1 VPVIFQKEAL
11 VKIQQKYSAAGALFL
26 LPSLLVYIGVFFYPL
41 ILCFF
46 NSFGKVNLI
55 LGSWTFN
62 GLKNYTNL
70 FRRADF
76 IRAVQVTIQ
85 YVVMLVP
92 VLLVVCLWVANT
104 VSRMKSRASA
114 LSTTIIFL
122 PFMVAMVSAGI
133 IWDWVFDPN
142 FGIVNTILSFLG
154 MAKPPAWLRSSDT
167 ALISTVIIT
176 IWIRC
181 PFSIMILYG
190 GMKNVP
196 EELYEAAEL
205 EGVNPFQRFFRMTL
219 PLINPQLVL
228 CFTLDMIF
236 AFRAFDQIYSATMG
250 GPGGATRTVMIY
262 LIINVFIENYGMAS
276 AMTVLVLLSLFI
288 ISVLQQTLLKRVVEY

>member
-1 VPVIFQKEAL
+1 M
-11 VKIQQKYSAAGALFL
+11 KIQQKYSLTGACFL
-26 LPSLLVYIGVFFYPL
+26 LPSLIVYLCVFFYPL
-41 ILCFF
+41 ILCFV

-55 LGSWTFN
+55 LGLWTFN

-70 FRRADF
+70 LKRADF
-76 IRAVQVTIQ
+76 IRSVQVTFR
-85 YVVMLVP
+85 YVIMLVP
-92 VLLVVCLWVANT
+92 ALMVICLWVANT

-114 LSTTIIFL
+114 ISTTIIFL

-133 IWDWVFDPN
+133 IWDWVLDPK
-142 FGIVNTILSFLG
+142 FGIVNTFLQFLG
-154 MAKPPAWLRSSDT
+154 MPKSPGWLRSSET

-190 GMKNVP
+190 GMRNVP
-196 EELYEAAEL
+196 EELYEAAEID
-205 EGVNPFQRFFRMTL
+205 GVNPFLRFFHLTL
-219 PLINPQLVL
+219 PLINPQILL
-228 CFTLDMIF
+228 ALTLDMIF

-262 LIINVFIENYGMAS
+262 LIVNVFIENYGMAS
-276 AMTVLVLLSLFI
+276 AITVVALLFLFV
-288 ISVLQQTLLKRVVEY
+288 ISILQQTLLKRVVEY

>member
-1 VPVIFQKEAL
+1 VR
-11 VKIQQKYSAAGALFL
+11 IQQKYSVAGALFL
-26 LPSLLVYIGVFFYPL
+26 LPSLIIYVCVFFYPL
-41 ILCFF
+41 LLCFF
-46 NSFGKVNLI
+46 NSFGRVNLI
-55 LGSWTFN
+55 MGSWTFN
-62 GLKNYTNL
+62 GLRNYTNL

-76 IRAVQVTIQ
+76 IRAVTVTIR
-85 YVVMLVP
+85 YVIMLVP
-92 VLLVVCLWVANT
+92 VLLVICLWVANT
-104 VSRMKSRASA
+104 VSQMKPAA
-114 LSTTIIFL
+114 AGISTTIIFL

-142 FGIVNTILSFLG
+142 FGIVNTILYFLG
-154 MAKPPAWLRSSDT
+154 VVKPPGWLRSSET
-167 ALISTVIIT
+167 ALLSTVIIT

-196 EELYEAAEL
+196 EELYESAAL
-205 EGVNPFQRFFRMTL
+205 EGVNPFQRFFHLTL

-236 AFRAFDQIYSATMG
+236 AFRAFDQIYAATMG

>member
-1 VPVIFQKEAL
+1 M
-11 VKIQQKYSAAGALFL
+11 KIEQKYNVAGALFL
-26 LPSLLVYIGVFFYPL
+26 LPSLIVYLCVFFYPL
-41 ILCFF
+41 ILCFI
-46 NSFGKVNLI
+46 NSFGRVNLI
-55 LGSWTFN
+55 LGSWEFI
-62 GLKNYTNL
+62 GLRNYTNL
-70 FRRADF
+70 FKRADF
-76 IRAVQVTIQ
+76 IRAIKTTVQ

-92 VLLVVCLWVANT
+92 VLMIICLWVANT
-104 VSRMKSRASA
+104 VSRMKPKTSGIF
-114 LSTTIIFL
+114 TTIIFL
-122 PFMVAMVSAGI
+122 PFMVAMVTAGI

-142 FGIVNTILSFLG
+142 FGIVNTILQFLG
-154 MAKPPAWLRSSDT
+154 MVKPPGWLRSSDT
-167 ALISTVIIT
+167 ALLSTVIIT

-205 EGVNPFQRFFRMTL
+205 EGINPFQRFFRLTI

-228 CFTLDMIF
+228 ALTLDMIF

-262 LIINVFIENYGMAS
+262 LIVNVFTENYGMAS
-276 AMTVLVLLSLFI
+276 AITVLALLSLFI
-288 ISVLQQTLLKRVVEY
+288 ISILQQTLLKRVVEY